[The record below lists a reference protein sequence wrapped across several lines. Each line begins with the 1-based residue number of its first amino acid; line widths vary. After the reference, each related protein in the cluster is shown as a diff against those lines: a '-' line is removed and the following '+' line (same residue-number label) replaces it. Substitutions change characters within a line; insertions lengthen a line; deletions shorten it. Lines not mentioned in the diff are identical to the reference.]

1 MDKRACLHSL
11 QQIGIFGKA
20 YVIES
25 VTFYLPQTVIDAMHM
40 SLSINNN
47 RRERE
52 LEGLIGWEDFE
63 RD

>member
-1 MDKRACLHSL
+1 MDKRACTVC

-25 VTFYLPQTVIDAMHM
+25 VTFYLPQSM

>member
-1 MDKRACLHSL
+1 M
-11 QQIGIFGKA
+11 
-20 YVIES
+20 IES
-25 VTFYLPQTVIDAMHM
+25 VTFYLPQSM